1 MKSIRTYIPSLF
13 LSVVLVLL
21 FLGGSAVII
30 SDINLT
36 SAQFRKTAEE
46 KNIET
51 QIYTS
56 IERNYLEKANA
67 TGIPAKVYTDHLSEE
82 YLASVMNVY
91 IDAGFKTMSDGSKFL
106 PQIPVNPELE
116 ASIDKFFN
124 DYADKTGY
132 KKDENFEKK
141 LASTKEDAY
150 KLIGSQCDAF
160 KFSTLSSHGAMK
172 TISKLYSYRIH
183 IAVIISSAALAALIA
198 MLIINRKNKK
208 AMLYWC
214 GISAL
219 ISGIIGT
226 VPSAVL
232 IADRYFDSFSIKQPQ
247 IFTAYTTTF
256 YRLTEAFMAASI
268 AFSAIGITMLVIYGV
283 LCSIN
288 KNNIKA
294 PTDIEVPEKDES
306 DKMVSA
312 E

>member
-1 MKSIRTYIPSLF
+1 MKSIKTYIPSLL
-13 LSVVLVLL
+13 LSVFLVFM

-30 SDINLT
+30 ADINLT
-36 SAQFRKTAEE
+36 AGQFRKIVSEE
-46 KNIET
+46 NVEA

-56 IERNYLEKANA
+56 IEQNYREKANA
-67 TGIPAKVYTDHLSEE
+67 TGIPANVYMDHLGED

-91 IDAGFKTMSDGSKFL
+91 IDAGFKTLSDSSKFA

-132 KKDENFEKK
+132 KKDENFENK

-150 KLIGSQCDAF
+150 KSIGSQCDAF
-160 KFSTLSSHGAMK
+160 KFSALNSHGAMK
-172 TISKLYSYRIH
+172 TLSKIYSHRIH
-183 IAVIISSAALAALIA
+183 IAVIISVAALVSLAV
-198 MLIINRKNKK
+198 MFIINRKNKK
-208 AMLYWC
+208 SMLYWC

-226 VPSAVL
+226 VPSAIL

-247 IFTAYTTTF
+247 IFTAYTNTF
-256 YRLTEAFMAASI
+256 YRITEAFMAAHI
-268 AFSAIGITMLVIYGV
+268 AFAAIGITMLVVYGV
-283 LCSIN
+283 LCGIN
-288 KNNIKA
+288 KKEIKA
-294 PTDIEVPEKDES
+294 TSDIEASEKNES
-306 DKMVSA
+306 NTNSSA

>member
-1 MKSIRTYIPSLF
+1 MKSIRTYIPSLL
-13 LSVVLVLL
+13 LSVILVLL

-30 SDINLT
+30 ADVNLT

-46 KNIET
+46 KNIQS

-56 IERNYLEKANA
+56 IERSYLEKANA
-67 TGIPAKVYTDHLSEE
+67 TGIPAKVYTEHLSDE
-82 YLASVMNVY
+82 YLASVMNLY
-91 IDAGFKTMSDGSKFL
+91 IDEGFKVMSDGSKFA

-132 KKDENFEKK
+132 KKDGNFEKK

-150 KLIGSQCDAF
+150 KLIGSQADAF
-160 KFSTLSSHGAMK
+160 KFSALSSHGAMK
-172 TISKLYSYRIH
+172 TISKIYSHRIH
-183 IAVIISSAALAALIA
+183 IAVIVSAAALTALLI
-198 MLIINRKNKK
+198 MLILNRKNKK

-214 GISAL
+214 GTSAL

-268 AFSAIGITMLVIYGV
+268 AFTAIGITMLVIYGV
-283 LCSIN
+283 LCGIK
-288 KNNIKA
+288 KNSVKA
-294 PTDIEVPEKDES
+294 PTDIEAAENEKT
-306 DKMVSA
+306 DKTSSA